1 MVTIET
7 MSSRAPSER
16 ASPDRSRGA
25 LAKPVAA
32 FVLAMTFWLR
42 RRRTRLHLA
51 QLTEEQL
58 RDVGLTPE
66 MAEREIGKSRLLMLD
81 RPYQPPF

>member
-1 MVTIET
+1 MK
-7 MSSRAPSER
+7 SR
-16 ASPDRSRGA
+16 
-25 LAKPVAA
+25 
-32 FVLAMTFWLR
+32 LR

-51 QLTEEQL
+51 QLTEAQL

-66 MAEREIGKSRLLMLD
+66 MAEREIAKSRLLMLD

>member
-7 MSSRAPSER
+7 MSSRAPLER
-16 ASPDRSRGA
+16 APPDRSRGA
-25 LAKPVAA
+25 LAKSVAA
-32 FVLAMTFWLR
+32 LVRVMTSWLR

-51 QLTEEQL
+51 QLTEAQL

-66 MAEREIGKSRLLMLD
+66 MAEREIRKSRLLMLD

>member
-1 MVTIET
+1 
-7 MSSRAPSER
+7 
-16 ASPDRSRGA
+16 
-25 LAKPVAA
+25 
-32 FVLAMTFWLR
+32 MTFWLR